1 MAKFIRASK
10 KFIKISQS
18 EEKYY
23 HGTTTGENDS
33 ILKSII
39 SSGIDPK
46 IAQGFGQGAGFYVF
60 NSINQAK
67 KQAMSLNSFFSGG
80 EVTFEYVGNPDTI
93 PGGYPM
99 VVSLP
104 VDLKS
109 EIFDLDYE
117 SLPRFGFLIVR
128 EMYDLIK
135 TLPQDA
141 FAELDLFG
149 NRPSAIPE
157 HTTID
162 SSFLGDGE
170 IIRLRSKPRPIEK
183 QKRTRKQKIAFFV
196 KDVLKEYESGD
207 VGTGYTYHKILEVL
221 KKYFPE
227 EFKKAEEKVFEILK
241 PLENYD
247 YKSDHPDV
255 DWKYGP
261 QPVAFK
267 YNGKYNIHIDPA
279 LDIIVYFNN
288 NWISGQEYMQQKDST
303 NNTENSTSDSQNT
316 KTSRN
321 KNMAK
326 FIKTA
331 LLEVRERTEQ
341 QEVQL
346 EEVRTGETYTSLYDA
361 LQKQHKT
368 VDAQTLCELFTP
380 LHKNTNYNSLEEA
393 LGNKAGLYGRKNE
406 ELAEKSFS
414 EILEEIEKGFPE
426 EILELQLRN
435 KK

>member
-33 ILKSII
+33 ILKSML

-46 IAQGFGQGAGFYVF
+46 IAQGHGQGAGFYVF
-60 NSINQAK
+60 NSLNKAK
-67 KQAMSLNSFFSGG
+67 KQAMSLSSFFSGG
-80 EVTFEYVGNPDTI
+80 EVTFEYAGNPNTL

-109 EIFDLDYE
+109 EIFDIDYE
-117 SLPRFGFLIVR
+117 SLPRFGFFMVR
-128 EMYDLIK
+128 EMLDLLK
-135 TLPQDA
+135 SLPQDA
-141 FAELDLFG
+141 FAELDTI
-149 NRPSAIPE
+149 RSQPPIPE
-157 HTTID
+157 HTELAERED
-162 SSFLGDGE
+162 YMDGE
-170 IIRLRSKPRPIEK
+170 MIRLRNKPKPI
-183 QKRTRKQKIAFFV
+183 RKQKKASFV
-196 KDVLKEYESGD
+196 NDALKEYESGS
-207 VGTGYTYHKILEVL
+207 VVSGYTYHKILEIL
-221 KKYFPE
+221 KKNFPE
-227 EFKKAEEKVFEILK
+227 EFKKAEQKVLEILK

-255 DWKYGP
+255 TRDIEI

-279 LDIIVYFNN
+279 LDIMVYFNN
-288 NWISGQEYMQQKDST
+288 NWISGQEYMQQKESA
-303 NNTENSTSDSQNT
+303 NNPVNSTPDQST

-331 LLEVRERTEQ
+331 LLEVKERTEQ

-346 EEVRTGETYTSLYDA
+346 EEVRRGETYQSLYEA
-361 LQKQHKT
+361 LQKQHKA
-368 VDAQTLCELFTP
+368 VDAKTLCELFTP

>member
-1 MAKFIRASK
+1 MAKFIRVSK

-33 ILKSII
+33 ILKSIL

-46 IAQGFGQGAGFYVF
+46 IAQGHGQGAGFYVH
-60 NSINQAK
+60 NNLNQAK
-67 KQAMSLNSFFSGG
+67 KQAMALSRG
-80 EVTFEYVGNPDTI
+80 FETGDFEFTYAGNPST
-93 PGGYPM
+93 PAGGYPM

-104 VDLKS
+104 VDLNS
-109 EIFDLDYE
+109 EIFDIDYE
-117 SLPRFGFLIVR
+117 SLPRFGFLMVR
-128 EMYDLIK
+128 EMLDLIR
-135 TLPQDA
+135 TLPQDT
-141 FAELDLFG
+141 FEGLNFLG
-149 NRPSAIPE
+149 GGKLPLPE
-157 HTTID
+157 HTTVH
-162 SSFLGDGE
+162 DGPQGE
-170 IIRLRSKPRPIEK
+170 YIGLRDKPQRTSK
-183 QKRTRKQKIAFFV
+183 QKLASDHYTRY
-196 KDVLKEYESGD
+196 LREYEPGE
-207 VGTGYTYHKILEVL
+207 VVKARTYHFILEKL
-221 KKYFPE
+221 KKHFPE
-227 EFKKAEEKVFEILK
+227 EFKKTEQKVLEILK
-241 PLENYD
+241 PLEYYD
-247 YKSDHPDV
+247 YKSDHPGVTRDY
-255 DWKYGP
+255 DI
-261 QPVAFK
+261 QPVALK

-279 LDIIVYFNN
+279 LDIMVYFDN
-288 NWISGQEYMQQKDST
+288 NWISGQEYMQQKEST
-303 NNTENSTSDSQNT
+303 NNPVNSTPDQTT

-321 KNMAK
+321 KNMTK

-331 LLEVRERTEQ
+331 LLEVKERTEQ

-368 VDAQTLCELFTP
+368 VDAKTLCELFTP
-380 LHKNTNYNSLEEA
+380 LHKNTSYNSLEEA

-414 EILEEIEKGFPE
+414 EILEEVEKGFPE

>member
-1 MAKFIRASK
+1 
-10 KFIKISQS
+10 
-18 EEKYY
+18 
-23 HGTTTGENDS
+23 
-33 ILKSII
+33 
-39 SSGIDPK
+39 
-46 IAQGFGQGAGFYVF
+46 
-60 NSINQAK
+60 
-67 KQAMSLNSFFSGG
+67 
-80 EVTFEYVGNPDTI
+80 
-93 PGGYPM
+93 
-99 VVSLP
+99 
-104 VDLKS
+104 
-109 EIFDLDYE
+109 
-117 SLPRFGFLIVR
+117 
-128 EMYDLIK
+128 
-135 TLPQDA
+135 
-141 FAELDLFG
+141 
-149 NRPSAIPE
+149 
-157 HTTID
+157 
-162 SSFLGDGE
+162 
-170 IIRLRSKPRPIEK
+170 
-183 QKRTRKQKIAFFV
+183 
-196 KDVLKEYESGD
+196 
-207 VGTGYTYHKILEVL
+207 
-221 KKYFPE
+221 
-227 EFKKAEEKVFEILK
+227 
-241 PLENYD
+241 
-247 YKSDHPDV
+247 
-255 DWKYGP
+255 
-261 QPVAFK
+261 
-267 YNGKYNIHIDPA
+267 
-279 LDIIVYFNN
+279 
-288 NWISGQEYMQQKDST
+288 MQQKNSA

>member
-33 ILKSII
+33 ILKSML

-46 IAQGFGQGAGFYVF
+46 IAQGHGQGAGFYVF
-60 NSINQAK
+60 NSLNKAK
-67 KQAMSLNSFFSGG
+67 KQAMSLSSGFSSG
-80 EVTFEYVGNPDTI
+80 ELEFQYAGNPST
-93 PGGYPM
+93 PAGGYPM

-109 EIFDLDYE
+109 EIIDIDYE
-117 SLPRFGFLIVR
+117 SLPRFGFFIVR
-128 EMYDLIK
+128 EMLDLLK
-135 TLPQDA
+135 SLPQDA
-141 FAELDLFG
+141 FAELDTL
-149 NRPSAIPE
+149 RSEPPIPE
-157 HTTID
+157 HTELAERED
-162 SSFLGDGE
+162 YMDGE
-170 IIRLRSKPRPIEK
+170 MIRLRRKPRPI
-183 QKRTRKQKIAFFV
+183 QKQKIASFV
-196 KDVLKEYESGD
+196 NDVLKEYEGGS
-207 VGTGYTYHKILEVL
+207 VLSGYTYHKILEIL
-221 KKYFPE
+221 KKNFPE
-227 EFKKAEEKVFEILK
+227 EFKKAEQKVLEILK

-255 DWKYGP
+255 TRDIEI

-279 LDIIVYFNN
+279 LDIMVYFNN
-288 NWISGQEYMQQKDST
+288 NWISGQEYMQQKESA
-303 NNTENSTSDSQNT
+303 NNPVNSTPDQST

-331 LLEVRERTEQ
+331 LLEVKKRTEQ

-346 EEVRTGETYTSLYDA
+346 EEVRTGELYKSLQEG
-361 LQKQHKT
+361 LSKSHKT
-368 VDAQTLCELFTP
+368 VDAKNFEDLFESVRKGNPSDP
-380 LHKNTNYNSLEEA
+380 LEIQLS
-393 LGNKAGLYGRKNE
+393 KAGLYKQKNNVE
-406 ELAEKSFS
+406 EKTFS

-426 EILELQLRN
+426 EIIEIQLKPRRN
-435 KK
+435 D